1 MTIDFCGTPQNAKRT
16 YRPQQKTVQLW
27 DGIRA
32 IVRDPQFADVTF
44 SVRQVY
50 YQCVTRGVVK
60 ENTNAQYDRVQRAVL
75 QMRRQGELEYH
86 RIRDSARERTT
97 WQEYGSIGEA
107 LEETAT
113 FYRRNLMRAQPRLVE
128 MWIEK
133 DSLAGFLEPIA
144 AQYGLPYAALRGYS
158 SESFQYDAADDWR
171 GSDKPVVIIYAGDLD
186 PSGRNIAENLEANL
200 RCFYPAVTVDHIGL
214 HPDDVREMGLPHSF
228 EAKES
233 DSRTP
238 AFVRQYGAQCTEL
251 DAVPP
256 NTLQRWYEHAVER
269 HIDLTLWRREMA
281 QWKREKDLLKDMVS
295 RGLAAA

>member
-1 MTIDFCGTPQNAKRT
+1 MNVNFCGTPQNVKRT
-16 YRPQQKTVQLW
+16 YRPQKKTMQLW
-27 DGIRA
+27 EGIAA
-32 IVRDPQFADVTF
+32 IVNDPQFADVTF

-50 YQCVTRGVVK
+50 YQCVTRGVVP
-60 ENTNAQYDRVQRAVL
+60 ENTNPQYDRVQRAIL

-107 LEETAT
+107 LEETAK
-113 FYRRNLMRAQPRLVE
+113 FYRRNLMRSQPRLVE

-158 SESFQYDAADDWR
+158 SESFQYDAAEDWQA
-171 GSDKPVVIIYAGDLD
+171 SVKPVVIIYAGDLD

-200 RCFYPAVTVDHIGL
+200 QCFYQHVTVDHIGL
-214 HPDDVREMGLPHSF
+214 HPADVRELGLPHSF

-238 AFVRQYGAQCTEL
+238 AFVRQYGTQCTEL

-256 NTLQRWYEHAVER
+256 NMLQRWYEQAVAR

-281 QWKREKDLLKDMVS
+281 QWKREKEQLEEMVR
-295 RGLAAA
+295 RGLTT